1 MGHENT
7 TARRVRLGL
16 NQLLHSTPVRRCRAG
31 AGPAKGNLANMPM
44 MLLKWMRLGALALL
58 LPGGAGLASADEAMA
73 LQPLAPV
80 LPGALPGAFVEV
92 PATLQ
97 TLQQLRAGGYVLFL
111 RHGATDNTR
120 PDRTPAVDLDDCSTQ
135 RPLNAQ
141 GWAQQLALGQALRRA
156 HIPVTELR
164 ISPLCRTRDSARAAF
179 PGLKPVVDPLLIY
192 AANLTEAEKAPV
204 VANTRR
210 WLSVSVPPG
219 QNRVLLAHASNLMEV
234 MGYFP
239 QESMLVVLRPKGEQH
254 GFEYVASIPHGAW
267 ARLLP

>member
-58 LPGGAGLASADEAMA
+58 LPVGAALAAADDAA
-73 LQPLAPV
+73 APRPV
-80 LPGALPGAFVEV
+80 PPAAFVEV
-92 PATLQ
+92 PATAQ
-97 TLQQLRAGGYVLFL
+97 TLQRLRGGGYVLYL
-111 RHGATDNTR
+111 RHGATDNTH
-120 PDRTPAVDLDDCSTQ
+120 PDRTPAVDLNDCSTQ

-141 GWAQQLALGQALRRA
+141 GWAQQQAVGQALRRA
-156 HIPVTELR
+156 GVPVTELR
-164 ISPLCRTRDSARAAF
+164 ISPMCRTRDSARAAF
-179 PGLKPVVDPLLIY
+179 PDLKPVVDPLLVY
-192 AANLTEAEKAPV
+192 AANLTEADKAPV

-210 WLSVSVPPG
+210 WLSAPVPLG

-239 QESMLVVLRPKGEQH
+239 KESMLVVLRPKGEQH